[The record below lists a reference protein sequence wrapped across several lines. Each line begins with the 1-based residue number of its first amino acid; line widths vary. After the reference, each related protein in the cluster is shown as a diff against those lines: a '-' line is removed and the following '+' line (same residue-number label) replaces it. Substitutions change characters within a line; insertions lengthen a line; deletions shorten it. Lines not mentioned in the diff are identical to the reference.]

1 MPSYRES
8 VRKYMVQNSMIAM
21 VEQQRAMAVQQGDMM
36 DMLKSQMALF
46 ERQQTKISDLESQI
60 KILASSVEAKT
71 TALAAGSAVTN
82 PKTDTDQ
89 KIVSNSSP
97 NAPPLPGGVITDM
110 RGSLLLSHSRT
121 RPVSRLL

>member
-36 DMLKSQMALF
+36 HMLKSQMALL

-60 KILASSVEAKT
+60 KMLGPGSVTVASSFPNVSAET
-71 TALAAGSAVTN
+71 TQTVRAHVQACSTPTLA
-82 PKTDTDQ
+82 
-89 KIVSNSSP
+89 
-97 NAPPLPGGVITDM
+97 
-110 RGSLLLSHSRT
+110 R
-121 RPVSRLL
+121 

>member
-21 VEQQRAMAVQQGDMM
+21 VEQQRAMAVQQGEMM
-36 DMLKSQMALF
+36 DMLKSLF
-46 ERQQTKISDLESQI
+46 ERQQTKISDLERQI

-121 RPVSRLL
+121 QPVSRLL